1 MNFNPIF
8 AVFLCQLIP
17 AAPPAPP
24 PPPTT
29 PTFQAK
35 FRATWVS
42 GGICEPWGQ
51 TLAFRATLFLTRNQN
66 MAKQEFTGK
75 DK

>member
-8 AVFLCQLIP
+8 AVFLYQLIS
-17 AAPPAPP
+17 AAPTAPP
-24 PPPTT
+24 
-29 PTFQAK
+29 FQAK

-42 GGICEPWGQ
+42 GGICELWGQ

>member
-8 AVFLCQLIP
+8 AVFLYQLIS
-17 AAPPAPP
+17 AAPTAPP
-24 PPPTT
+24 L
-29 PTFQAK
+29 FQAK
-35 FRATWVS
+35 FRATRVS